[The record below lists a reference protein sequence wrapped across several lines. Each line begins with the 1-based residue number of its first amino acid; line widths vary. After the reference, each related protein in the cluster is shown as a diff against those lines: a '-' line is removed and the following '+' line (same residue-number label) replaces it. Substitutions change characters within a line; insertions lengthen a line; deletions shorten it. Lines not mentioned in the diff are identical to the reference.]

1 MKFLAVLWLLVSG
14 SAFAQYNGP
23 AVEACRAFAKREL
36 AQAKSGA
43 TDVVIERDRNLVL
56 ERHAKKLVNRL
67 VGAALSGYGAV
78 VFDGAPSAEL
88 AFVCLLADEKR
99 PLFFNWLPR
108 ENASALAQCT
118 RSDAL
123 RSQPKPCLE
132 HLLQVAEQDL
142 MQAYANSLQE
152 ARERDVAQQNES
164 FSDAYRKSNQEWRQY
179 RDAECVRRRD
189 AAPEGVRADDY
200 QLACSI
206 DLTRRRAL
214 DLR

>member
-1 MKFLAVLWLLVSG
+1 MKFFALLLSCISFSAV
-14 SAFAQYNGP
+14 AQYNGP

-43 TDVVIERDRNLVL
+43 KEVVIERDRNLVL
-56 ERHAKKLVNRL
+56 ERHAKKAANRL

-78 VFDGAPSAEL
+78 VYDGAPSAEL

-99 PLFFNWLPR
+99 PVFFNWLPR

-123 RSQPKPCLE
+123 RSRPRPCLE

-152 ARERDVAQQNES
+152 ARERDVAKQNES
-164 FSDAYRKSNQEWRQY
+164 FSDAYRKSNGEWRQY
-179 RDAECVRRRD
+179 RDAECLRRRD
-189 AAPEGVRADDY
+189 ASPKGVSADDH

-214 DLR
+214 DMR